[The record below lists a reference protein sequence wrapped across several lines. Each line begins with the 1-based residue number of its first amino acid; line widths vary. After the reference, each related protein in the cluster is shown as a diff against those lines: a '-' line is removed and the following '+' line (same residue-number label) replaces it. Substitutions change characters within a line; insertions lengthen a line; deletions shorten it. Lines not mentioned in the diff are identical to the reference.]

1 MVMYFLVLSITSLPN
16 TFSITTTTHNLVVKF
31 LRMESTTAVEPTELP
46 PELQKP
52 LVPVPEAE
60 QKNKRKVLVA
70 IDNSESSFY
79 ALQWALD
86 NLFKNSSTVQSS
98 TETSQQDSET
108 LTVVHVMPPFHQYVY
123 PAGAPGIYAA
133 NTVVDSVR
141 KGQSEIAAGL
151 LGRAMKLCKDKNV
164 KAESLLLEGDPKD
177 MICQIVQETHVDLLV
192 LGSRGLGMI
201 KRAFLGSVSNYCV
214 HHAKCPVLIVR
225 PPKESTHHQKS
236 GE

>member
-1 MVMYFLVLSITSLPN
+1 
-16 TFSITTTTHNLVVKF
+16 
-31 LRMESTTAVEPTELP
+31 MESKTVVEPMELP

-52 LVPVPEAE
+52 LVPVPETE
-60 QKNKRKVLVA
+60 QKKKLKVLVA
-70 IDNSESSFY
+70 IDDSELSFY

-86 NLFKNSSTVQSS
+86 NLFKNLGNDQSS
-98 TETSQQDSET
+98 MDMNQQDSGT
-108 LTVVHVMPPFHQYVY
+108 LTVAHVMSPFHHYAF
-123 PAGAPGIYAA
+123 PAAEPGVYAA
-133 NTVVDSVR
+133 NTVVESAR
-141 KGQSEIAAGL
+141 KGQSKLAAGIL
-151 LGRAMKLCKDKNV
+151 DRAVKLCKEKNV

-177 MICQIVQETHVDLLV
+177 MICQIVQEIHVDLLV

-201 KRAFLGSVSNYCV
+201 KRAFMGSVSDYCV